1 MCKGNHTPTRSIS
14 LMPLG
19 VRISKS
25 VASKI
30 YKGETK
36 FDPGNVAT
44 YNSSLQVMKMYI
56 FYRVLFAEFM

>member
-1 MCKGNHTPTRSIS
+1 
-14 LMPLG
+14 MPLG

-44 YNSSLQVMKMYI
+44 YNSSLQAMKMYI